1 MSSIDTLIT
10 SDLTALGEDSR
21 RNLVGVDDALRTQNM
36 YRDDRPGAE
45 ARRDALAEER
55 RRELVMMPLTLSH
68 VFAHRVGRA
77 AAGAAG
83 LACTRALVAIISD
96 PLLLQV
102 AAWLVPGLDV
112 GILGLLTF
120 IAVLAVYVIATWIA
134 EAWFARRMRAAIRT
148 GEDPYRDLDELARG
162 PVEVAQQAVRRVDG
176 ISLGLFLAGMT
187 SLAIGF
193 GYVVA
198 ILGSL
203 YELPYALSMSAVV
216 DTGALEKNLGVLVN
230 ALLLAGGMAF
240 WLGRSARRGTRSRFI
255 AVLSSWWTLL
265 VAGMMGVPI
274 AYVTFRT
281 IALIGVR
288 RDLPPEDVR
297 YLIGFGATIALVGLA
312 AWVLLWWRDRENRR
326 IGE

>member
-1 MSSIDTLIT
+1 
-10 SDLTALGEDSR
+10 
-21 RNLVGVDDALRTQNM
+21 M

-77 AAGAAG
+77 AAGAAA
-83 LACTRALVAIISD
+83 LACTLALVAVISD

-102 AAWLVPGLDV
+102 AAWLVPGVDI

-120 IAVLAVYVIATWIA
+120 IAVLAVYVVATWIA

-148 GEDPYRDLDELARG
+148 GDDPYRDLDELARG

-187 SLAIGF
+187 SVAIGF
-193 GYVVA
+193 GYVLA

-203 YELPYALSMSAVV
+203 YELPYALSMSALIQ
-216 DTGALEKNLGVLVN
+216 TGALEKNLGVLVN
-230 ALLLAGGMAF
+230 ALLLAGGIAY
-240 WLGRSARRGTRSRFI
+240 WLGRSARRGSSSGAV
-255 AVLSSWWTLL
+255 AVLGHRWGL
-265 VAGMMGVPI
+265 VAALAIGLVT
-274 AYVTFRT
+274 AYVSIDT
-281 IALIGVR
+281 IALIGLR

-297 YLIGFGATIALVGLA
+297 YLIGFGGTIALVGLA
-312 AWVLLWWRDRENRR
+312 AWVLLWWRGRENRR

>member
-1 MSSIDTLIT
+1 
-10 SDLTALGEDSR
+10 
-21 RNLVGVDDALRTQNM
+21 M

-77 AAGAAG
+77 AAGAAA
-83 LACTRALVAIISD
+83 LACTLALVAVISD

-102 AAWLVPGLDV
+102 AAWLVPGVDI

-120 IAVLAVYVIATWIA
+120 IAVLAVYVVATWIA

-148 GEDPYRDLDELARG
+148 GDDPYRDLDELARG

-187 SLAIGF
+187 SVAIGF
-193 GYVVA
+193 GYVLA

-203 YELPYALSMSAVV
+203 YELPYALSMSALIQ
-216 DTGALEKNLGVLVN
+216 TGALEKNLGVLVN
-230 ALLLAGGMAF
+230 ALLLAGGIAY
-240 WLGRSARRGTRSRFI
+240 WLGRSARRGTRSRVI
-255 AVLSSWWTLL
+255 AVLGHRWGL
-265 VAGMMGVPI
+265 VAALAIGLVT
-274 AYVTFRT
+274 AYVSIDT
-281 IALIGVR
+281 IALIGLR

-297 YLIGFGATIALVGLA
+297 YLIGFGGTIALVGLA
-312 AWVLLWWRDRENRR
+312 AWVLLWWRGRENRR